1 MERKKIVWPDNIDSN
16 VIGDLFNLD
25 KPLGIEANREWG
37 RQYVTKNPESKNVV
51 NYHEPTDVE
60 FSAEMDEQYLEK
72 LKAISPFIY
81 EQALYEFKRRGGAT
95 SKSTDASSS
104 SNSKSFDAPAFVNAI
119 SLKRAA
125 FIFVLIFLLSQYT
138 SWARFSESFFK
149 ALFITPIVEGIFAFF
164 KSHQKPAEVAVV
176 ETEEVYTYPPMPV
189 WEQNALTTHGSANWD
204 PPSVIGDRID
214 GGISS
219 EEANQGGIP
228 SLYLGGG
235 SIFNSMRSLTH
246 AVCVAGSGQ
255 GKGVCLILPNLLG
268 IPHCSWFVL
277 DPKGENALIT
287 ARWQKERGQ
296 KVVILDPWNEQKRL
310 GATHGIEPSCFNP
323 LDFVKGNPDEMPES
337 CGVIAAMLVPDAARS
352 SDTYWESR
360 ARSLVR
366 TYLLHLITARPEE
379 EHHLGTLYR
388 WLRLPDIERQ
398 NLWDE
403 MMQNLACDELVKS
416 GIGEFLSLDPYS
428 GPFPSILSTAQDS
441 TTFLES
447 VQLRESLK
455 NNEFD
460 PYELTNGKTTVY
472 LILPERFLDSH
483 NRWLRLVVGVCLKA
497 CNYRPDKRVVFLLDE
512 FAILGKMPDVQRAFA
527 FARGQNIS
535 MWIFIQSL
543 TQLIS
548 VYGEHEANA
557 FLSNARL
564 RQFFGIYDLHTQK
577 YLSEY
582 LGETTITLFVKSDTS
597 SESWSTGSNT
607 GWSAG
612 DKSNSTSGGK
622 SDGYSKSTSSTT
634 NNQPMARKLLTP
646 EEVGKTRQII
656 TLVDAKKFLIPRI
669 PFWDDI
675 VEAHREGRA
684 THYPSDKLAW
694 ERFIDQ
700 VEGRMMKST
709 GINFA
714 ELGRADGKKVAITQS
729 KKNRSIG

>member
-1 MERKKIVWPDNIDSN
+1 MERKKIIWPD
-16 VIGDLFNLD
+16 DLIPVMAGQLMEFD
-25 KPLGIEANREWG
+25 KPLGKEANFEYIRRMAKDPNSSG
-37 RQYVTKNPESKNVV
+37 RLNVRPA
-51 NYHEPTDVE
+51 EDVE
-60 FSAEMDEQYLEK
+60 FSPDMDKAYLKKIHE
-72 LKAISPFIY
+72 ISPFLY
-81 EQALYEFKRRGGAT
+81 EQAAYEFQRRGNKPIKNIDDTEIEPEKSWKDFSKIRLGIAT
-95 SKSTDASSS
+95 VACTIWLHITDGTQPLLAELFAGFSVAG
-104 SNSKSFDAPAFVNAI
+104 FIEFV
-119 SLKRAA
+119 
-125 FIFVLIFLLSQYT
+125 IFVIKHVT
-138 SWARFSESFFK
+138 AD
-149 ALFITPIVEGIFAFF
+149 
-164 KSHQKPAEVAVV
+164 KPVV
-176 ETEEVYTYPPMPV
+176 EVKAEEVSRYPPMPI
-189 WEQNALTTHGSANWD
+189 WEKNVLTTHGSANWD
-204 PPSVIGDRID
+204 APITIGNAID
-214 GGISS
+214 GDITS
-219 EEANQGGIP
+219 EEAHQGGYP
-228 SLYLGGG
+228 TLYLGGG
-235 SIFNSMRSLTH
+235 CIFNNMRSLTH

-255 GKGVCLILPNLLG
+255 GKGVCLILPNLLNM
-268 IPHCSWFVL
+268 PRCSWFVL

-287 ARWQKERGQ
+287 ARWQKEQGQ

-337 CGVIAAMLVPDAARS
+337 CGVIAAMLVPDAART

-388 WLRLPDIERQ
+388 WLRLPDRERQ
-398 NLWDE
+398 NLWDD
-403 MMQNLACDELVKS
+403 MMANLACDELVKS

-447 VQLRESLK
+447 VQIRNSLK

-472 LILPERFLDSH
+472 LILPERFLESH

-577 YLSEY
+577 YLSDY
-582 LGETTITLFVKSDTS
+582 LGETTITSFVKSDTS

-607 GWSAG
+607 GWSSG
-612 DKSNSTSGGK
+612 DKNSSTSGGS
-622 SDGYSKSTSSTT
+622 SDGYSNSKSTTT
-634 NNQPMARKLLTP
+634 NQQPMARKLLTP

-656 TLVDAKKFLIPRI
+656 TLVDEKKFLIPRI

-684 THYPSDKLAW
+684 TYYPPGQHAW
-694 ERFIDQ
+694 ERFMDQ
-700 VEGRMMKST
+700 VDGRFIKVI
-709 GINFA
+709 GINYA
-714 ELGRADGKKVAITQS
+714 EKGRADGKKIAITPSQ
-729 KKNRSIG
+729 KNRSIG